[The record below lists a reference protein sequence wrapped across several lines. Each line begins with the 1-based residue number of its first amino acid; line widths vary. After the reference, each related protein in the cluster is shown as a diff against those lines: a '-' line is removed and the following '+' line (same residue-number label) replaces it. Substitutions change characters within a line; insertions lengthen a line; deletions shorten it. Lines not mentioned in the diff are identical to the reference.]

1 MKREI
6 LSSLSIGLLAF
17 GCTNTTP
24 RMSGGGGDQTP
35 ADSGVTMMDMDTGV
49 TGNPDATTMVEPDA
63 GFPDTGVD
71 FTRDPSCPMSASW
84 ITTVSG
90 HVTDEMDNPV
100 QNAWAQLCLV
110 TSEGT
115 AVCLSPEDTLAD
127 GSFEILVPV
136 ENRCLVEMTMRNLVL
151 GENRATMYCHL
162 GLDAAQSAYEVTESL
177 KLYPTVAATMIPPEG
192 DKEMVRTVEFSDG
205 LNLSLA
211 PKYFYGE
218 YEQLAAATV
227 DPTGLCFVENPSTI
241 SVLYAFSPEGTAAV
255 DFNANAIREIA
266 INIPVPSTT
275 MVSPGDTFDLYVLG
289 GLGCPDPNTAMPGSN
304 FIKEG
309 TWAKFGTGT
318 VNSGGTMIESDMG
331 VGIPC
336 LTWVK
341 AEKQ

>member
-1 MKREI
+1 
-6 LSSLSIGLLAF
+6 
-17 GCTNTTP
+17 
-24 RMSGGGGDQTP
+24 MSGGGGDSTP
-35 ADSGVTMMDMDTGV
+35 ADSGVTMTEMDTGS
-49 TGNPDATTMVEPDA
+49 TPNPDATTMMEPDA

-71 FTRDPSCPMSASW
+71 FTRDPNCPMSASW

-90 HVTDEMDNPV
+90 NVTDEMDSPV
-100 QNAWAQLCLV
+100 ENAWAQLCLV
-110 TSEGT
+110 THSGT

-151 GENRATMYCHL
+151 DQNRATMYCHL
-162 GLDAAQSAYEVTESL
+162 GLGSAQSAYQVTESL

-192 DKEMVRTVEFSDG
+192 NKEMVRAVEFSDG
-205 LNLSLA
+205 MSISLA

-227 DPTGLCFVENPSTI
+227 DPSDLCFVDNPSTI
-241 SVLYAFSPEGTAAV
+241 SVLYAFSPEGTAGV
-255 DFNANAIREIA
+255 DFMNDTIREIS
-266 INIPVPSTT
+266 INIPVPTNS
-275 MVSPGDTFDLYVLG
+275 MASAGDKFDLYVLG
-289 GLGCPDPNTAMPGSN
+289 GLGCPDPTSPMPGSN

-309 TWAKFGTGT
+309 EWTKFGTGT
-318 VNSGGTMIESDMG
+318 VNGASTMIESDMG